1 MAEMLLGRPLFP
13 GQNEADQL
21 LKVFSVLGSPSKSDW
36 ADGHKQAASMGYKFP
51 TITPTPLSQLL
62 PNASEE
68 IIDLIQRMLSIN
80 PNN

>member
-21 LKVFSVLGSPSKSDW
+21 LKVFSVLGSPSKEYW
-36 ADGHKQAASMGYKFP
+36 PDGHKQATKMGYKFP
-51 TITPTPLSQLL
+51 TITPTPLNQLL

-68 IIDLIQRMLSIN
+68 IIDLINKMLTIN
-80 PNN
+80 PS